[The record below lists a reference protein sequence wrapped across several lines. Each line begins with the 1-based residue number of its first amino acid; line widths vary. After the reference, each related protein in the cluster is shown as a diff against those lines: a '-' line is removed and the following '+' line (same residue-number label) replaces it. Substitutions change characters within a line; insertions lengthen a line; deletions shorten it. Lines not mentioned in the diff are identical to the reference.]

1 MELHEIFFPLY
12 EFPDYC
18 MNVKGEIR
26 NKLGYV
32 IKHQIKN
39 NYPAVKLN
47 GKQRAVHVLLAKQ
60 FISNSDP
67 VATAFCPKEHETQNQ
82 VNHKNKNRADNRS
95 INLEWV
101 TPSANVIH
109 AQSKHVARI
118 NDDGT
123 MTIYD
128 SAITAARQLIQE
140 AQTNSRDI
148 HVATRIRKCIK
159 ESFRTYL
166 GFHWTLV

>member
-1 MELHEIFFPLY
+1 
-12 EFPDYC
+12 
-18 MNVKGEIR
+18 MNFRVSIEGVIR
-26 NKLGYV
+26 NAKTKYVLRQQCKGDGYMRV
-32 IKHQIKN
+32 VLSSNGVHKN
-39 NYPAVKLN
+39 AM
-47 GKQRAVHVLLAKQ
+47 VHRL
-60 FISNSDP
+60 